1 MAKMGRS
8 LRRCAPLALALSPLS
23 TAPAQPCPSG
33 PAVGTYVAIPV
44 EPAFWSIADSPSAV
58 TVFGANLDDPT
69 SAAIPLPIPFSFF
82 GSAKTSFRVNV
93 NGFIVFNQGLSGGF
107 SSNAQIPSTSSPNDM
122 IAAWWDDLHTGPT
135 GSVQY
140 DVAPNGELVIQW
152 TGVEHGSGNQ
162 SGELATFQIAL
173 HPSPDNQ
180 IELYYDRATFATGS
194 TPWTATIG
202 VENAGGTVGL
212 NPTGVGSPGTSTDPN
227 SNHQFPE
234 ADFILA
240 YDSLPASSYAVSA
253 GAGPYA
259 SITGLPGESLLWTGP
274 IPSPADCG
282 PCSNATDDASAT
294 FPMPFPFSYFLVG
307 AVSFT
312 VDSNGFLSIN
322 GGGCGASANLA
333 AGNAGARGKIAP
345 FWDDLALVAPTART
359 SFRVSGPPGN
369 RVLVVQWE
377 NLSPRVTSGALCV
390 DPGNRV
396 SFQAV
401 LSEGSNAIDFRYA
414 SPVAGTAPYS
424 ASVGISGPVGPGYD
438 ATGGGASNAS
448 VPASGFHFDPC
459 ECGAMATF
467 GPSCGPRLGSTGG
480 APASPNPG
488 FAIVETAAPPGSAA
502 QLAIGFSNTFY
513 SGALP
518 LPVSI
523 SDAFAYDPGCQI
535 LIDLYIVLPSVP
547 VGPTGTVTFP
557 VPIPSGFASCLGP
570 VYFQAFNIL
579 WEVPLPE
586 TDILSSNA
594 GAIFL

>member
-1 MAKMGRS
+1 MSIPGRT
-8 LRRCAPLALALSPLS
+8 LRRCASLALVLSPLGAAS
-23 TAPAQPCPSG
+23 AQPCPAG
-33 PAVGTYVAIPV
+33 PAVSSYVAIPV

-69 SAAIPLPIPFSFF
+69 SASIPLPIPFSFF
-82 GSAKTSFRVNV
+82 GSPKTSFRVNV
-93 NGFIVFNQGLSGGF
+93 NGFIVFNQALSSGF

-202 VENAGGTVGL
+202 VENAGGTIGL

-240 YDSLPASSYAVSA
+240 YDAFPAASYTVTA
-253 GAGPYA
+253 GAAPYA
-259 SITGLPGESLLWTGP
+259 SITGLPGELLFWSGP
-274 IPSPADCG
+274 TPSPADCG
-282 PCSNATDDASAT
+282 PCPNVTDDASVT
-294 FPMPFPFSYFLVG
+294 LPMPFPFSYFLVS
-307 AVSFT
+307 AVAVT

-322 GGGCGASANLA
+322 GGGCGASPNLSP
-333 AGNAGARGKIAP
+333 GNAGARGKIAP
-345 FWDDLALVAPTART
+345 FWDDLAHVGPSART
-359 SFRVSGPPGN
+359 SARVSGSPGS
-369 RVLVVQWE
+369 RILVVQWE
-377 NLSPRVTSGALCV
+377 NLSPRVSSGGICI

-396 SFQAV
+396 SIQAV

-414 SPVAGTAPYS
+414 SAVPGTASYS
-424 ASVGISGPVGPGYD
+424 ASVGIAGPVGPGYD
-438 ATGGGASNAS
+438 ATGGGASNSS
-448 VPASGFHFDPC
+448 VPGSGFHFDPC
-459 ECGAMATF
+459 ECGTMATF
-467 GPSCGPRLGSTGG
+467 GGSCGPRLGSAGG
-480 APASPNPG
+480 PPASPNPG
-488 FAIVETAAPPGSAA
+488 FAIVETGAPPGSDA
-502 QLAIGFSNTFY
+502 QLAIGLSNTFL
-513 SGALP
+513 SGTLP
-518 LPVSI
+518 LPISI
-523 SDAFAYDPGCQI
+523 SDAFAYDPGCQM
-535 LIDLYIVLPSVP
+535 LIDLTIVLPIVP
-547 VGPTGTVTFP
+547 VGPTGTATFP
-557 VPIPSGFASCLGP
+557 VAFPPGLPPCLGP

-579 WEVPLPE
+579 WETPLPE
-586 TDILSSNA
+586 TDILSSNGA
-594 GAIFL
+594 AIFL